1 MTLLDKVLTH
11 EKAGIEGSI
20 SVIVNDFCEANHIE
34 DWQDLCYGEDYD
46 GATSDYMIAAGATK
60 VVLIPMD
67 ASFVIKIP
75 FFGEKDW
82 DWDNDPIPYMGAYAP
97 GLEDVEPNNYC
108 ELEAELY
115 KEAVKW
121 ELEDFFVPTVFFGDV
136 CGLPIYVQPRIHNIK
151 RLAAKDSAYKYAS
164 IKGSEEFDT
173 DVGANL
179 VEFYNLNDVERL
191 LQFFKHYKIN
201 DVDNFRNSGYDT
213 ICGRYVFW
221 DYAGFKDY

>member
-1 MTLLDKVLTH
+1 MTLLDKVLVN

-20 SVIVNDFCEANHIE
+20 SIIVNDFCKANNIS

-46 GATSDYMIAAGATK
+46 NDGLDYMVESGATK

-75 FFGEKDW
+75 FFGERDW

-97 GLEDVEPNNYC
+97 GLDDVEPNNYC

-115 KEAVKW
+115 KEAIKW
-121 ELEDFFVPTVFFGDV
+121 KLEDFFVPTVFFGDV
-136 CGLPIYVQPRIHNIK
+136 HGLPIYVQPRIHRIK
-151 RLAAKDSAYKYAS
+151 HQAAKDSAYKYAS

-179 VEFYNLNDVERL
+179 VEFYSLNDVERL
-191 LQFFKHYKIN
+191 LRFFKCYEIN
-201 DVDNFRNSGYDT
+201 DVDNFRNSGYDS

-221 DYAGFKDY
+221 DYAGFKDQ

>member
-1 MTLLDKVLTH
+1 MTLLDKVLIH
-11 EKAGIEGSI
+11 EKAGVEGSI
-20 SVIVNDFCEANHIE
+20 HVIVNDFCESNNITCWE
-34 DWQDLCYGEDYD
+34 DLCYGEDYS
-46 GATSDYMIAAGATK
+46 ANLDYMIDSGATK

-82 DWDNDPIPYMGAYAP
+82 DWDNGPIPYMGAYAP
-97 GLEDVEPNNYC
+97 GLEEVEPNNYC

-121 ELEDFFVPTVFFGDV
+121 ELEKFFVPTVFFGDI
-136 CGLPIYVQPRIHNIK
+136 CGLPVYIQPRIYQTK
-151 RLAAKDSAYKYAS
+151 RLVAKDSVYKYAS
-164 IKGSEEFDT
+164 IKGSSEFDT

-179 VEFYNLNDVERL
+179 VEFYSLSDIERL
-191 LQFFKHYKIN
+191 LRFFKHYKID
-201 DVDNFRNSGYDT
+201 DVDNFRNSGYDR
-213 ICGRYVFW
+213 ISGRYVFW